1 MKRKPLS
8 VIIISIFY
16 FLEPFGNLIQAAYI
30 NQMPLFGHGS
40 ILSRLLWSDW
50 IILALFPI
58 VAIGIYMMKKWGWYL
73 FLGFSALL
81 IFYNIYVYK
90 FLNPNYSLKIHPGLH
105 PDNHAH
111 LSALPEEKR
120 TLLLQSEAPVVGN
133 REAVRVPLNTF
144 LLFKD
149 GSMEC
154 KTLDISETGCFVELR
169 DDLPLGAQV
178 ITEFECGNIE
188 INCLGQIVNKRS
200 ESGEQHPGYGINLNP
215 YPKRRRRG

>member
-90 FLNPNYSLKIHPGLH
+90 FLNPNYSLKIIL
-105 PDNHAH
+105 AFI
-111 LSALPEEKR
+111 LIITLTSALFLRKSIYAPYFNPRLRWWETAKR
-120 TLLLQSEAPVVGN
+120 FRVLSRYLPPFQGWLHGVQDPGHLRN
-133 REAVRVPLNTF
+133 RVLRGT
-144 LLFKD
+144 
-149 GSMEC
+149 
-154 KTLDISETGCFVELR
+154 TG
-169 DDLPLGAQV
+169 
-178 ITEFECGNIE
+178 
-188 INCLGQIVNKRS
+188 
-200 ESGEQHPGYGINLNP
+200 
-215 YPKRRRRG
+215 